1 MTKRRHARF
10 HRQKNA
16 LLETCLEVFVILFP
30 EITQYLEVGTMQV
43 RNEHKTQILM
53 ASLLYL
59 ARTKNPMTVC
69 INQNTDVQSGMI
81 GILTKNAVLLLDAGC
96 INLLEYIF
104 IDVAFMICRKK
115 IK

>member
-1 MTKRRHARF
+1 
-10 HRQKNA
+10 
-16 LLETCLEVFVILFP
+16 
-30 EITQYLEVGTMQV
+30 
-43 RNEHKTQILM
+43 
-53 ASLLYL
+53 
-59 ARTKNPMTVC
+59 
-69 INQNTDVQSGMI
+69 MI